1 MSKTIK
7 RHLIEKL
14 LKVCETSE
22 ASIIEK
28 YARSSFGDLFQQLTE
43 DNALINFKTLKS
55 VCVPDGDDEFV
66 AEIERRDGKNGYF
79 SPADGWVAVPDE
91 DLTVYKLNFDW
102 LLKIIMG
109 ALDIADRHKPK
120 VLFEEYIWA
129 LGQHRIETRNTHII
143 VARGLRSGSVF
154 QDLKT
159 YLDKHHQAKNP
170 ALVIT
175 LDPLVPEHLSL
186 PNQNKLVK
194 LADAIKWDKD
204 KFEINTSLL
213 AGSMRGNRSQEG
225 FSCGFR
231 SLFINGNQYTFTKK
245 QAEAVEYLFNAG
257 GSSRHQDEI
266 LAEINSSQKK
276 LLQVFRVSG
285 KTNKAWGEIIKHDG
299 KGNYWLEI

>member
-1 MSKTIK
+1 MSKTTK
-7 RHLIEKL
+7 RYAIEKL

-28 YARSSFGDLFQQLTE
+28 YARNSFGDLFQQLTE
-43 DNALINFKTLKS
+43 DNALVNFKILKS
-55 VCVPDGDDEFV
+55 VCVPDGDYEFV

-102 LLKIIMG
+102 LLRTIMG
-109 ALDIADRHKPK
+109 ALDIADRHNPK
-120 VLFEEYIWA
+120 VILEEYIWA

-143 VARGLRSGSVF
+143 VARGLRSGTIF
-154 QDLKT
+154 QDLKF

-175 LDPLVPEHLSL
+175 LDPLIPEPLSL

-213 AGSMRGNRSQEG
+213 AGSMRGNKNQEG
-225 FSCGFR
+225 FSSGFR
-231 SLFINGNQYTFTKK
+231 SLSVHGEQYTFTPK
-245 QAEAVEYLFNAG
+245 QAEAIEYLYNAG
-257 GSSRHQDEI
+257 GSTRHQDEI
-266 LAEINSSQKK
+266 LADINSSQNK
-276 LLQVFRVSG
+276 LLNLFRSKG
-285 KTNKAWGEIIKHDG
+285 KQHNAWGVIIKFDG
-299 KGNYWLEI
+299 RGNYWLEI

>member
-1 MSKTIK
+1 MNKKTK
-7 RHLIEKL
+7 RHLMEKL
-14 LKVCETSE
+14 IKVCETSE

-28 YARSSFGDLFQQLTE
+28 YARSSFGDIFQQLTE
-43 DNALINFKTLKS
+43 DKALINFKTLKS
-55 VCVPDGDDEFV
+55 VSVPDGDDEFV

-120 VLFEEYIWA
+120 VILEEYIWA
-129 LGQHRIETRNTHII
+129 LGQHRIETRNTHIV
-143 VARGLRSGSVF
+143 VARGLRSGTVF

-159 YLDKHHQAKNP
+159 HLDKHHQSKTP

-175 LDPLVPEHLSL
+175 LDRLVPEHLSL

-213 AGSMRGNRSQEG
+213 AGSMRGNKSQEG
-225 FSCGFR
+225 FSSGFR
-231 SLFINGNQYTFTKK
+231 SLSVNGEQYTFTSK
-245 QAEAVEYLFNAG
+245 QAEAIEYLHKAG
-257 GSSRHQDEI
+257 GATRHQDEI
-266 LAEINSSQKK
+266 LAEINSPQRK
-276 LLQVFRVSG
+276 LLNIFRSKG
-285 KTNKAWGEIIKHDG
+285 KPHKAWGVIIKYDR
-299 KGNYWLEI
+299 KGNYWLEM